1 MLKVNLKPGQEV
13 SKTKI
18 KNLFVS
24 CTRPTV
30 RKRCYSK
37 YFFCVICDDFF
48 FVFFLLPEIW
58 PEVPICSRN
67 YFRNWFTLLNEQNLL
82 LDFEG
87 TRFVNER
94 SLFWKKKKSPY
105 LPTHWWNGGSG
116 VGNEHIFKAGL
127 TYHTGSKEPSS
138 VGQVQNRHHHLIKC
152 NIFSR
157 WYSWRIAH
165 MALNN
170 NYSLTHWK
178 DVGFY
183 GYSDVLPPNKA
194 WQPLFN
200 EA

>member
-48 FVFFLLPEIW
+48 FVTGNLTGSSDMFQKLFSELVYTFKWTKSVARLW
-58 PEVPICSRN
+58 RNQICEWTQ
-67 YFRNWFTLLNEQNLL
+67 FIL
-82 LDFEG
+82 
-87 TRFVNER
+87 
-94 SLFWKKKKSPY
+94 KKKKSPY

-116 VGNEHIFKAGL
+116 AGNEHIFKAGL

-138 VGQVQNRHHHLIKC
+138 VGQVQSRHHHLIKC
-152 NIFSR
+152 NMFSR
-157 WYSWRIAH
+157 WYSRRIAH